1 MTRRPRASWSRCGTR
16 STFRRRCR
24 RSSRIEDVVAHVT
37 KIVADAPD
45 LFSQEVIGQSNE
57 GRTLHHVWFG
67 KGATHILLWSQ
78 MHGDEPTATSALFDL
93 HHYIRLHRAEPIVKR
108 MLDNLTIHVVPMLN
122 PDGAERY
129 QRRNVQDI
137 DINRDAVRL
146 QTPEGRALKAL
157 RDRINPVLGFNL
169 HNQNWGTSVGF
180 PPKPASISLLAVS
193 FNRER
198 TDNEKRILA
207 KKTSAIIREAIEPLI
222 PGQIGRYDDEFE
234 VRAFGDNIAKWGT
247 GVVLIET
254 GPAPGDEPDKTLIRA
269 NFVALVTA
277 LDALASGRV
286 KKADREALRDAA
298 VQRVAPAAHARH
310 GRDAG
315 RPPEARALHRRHR
328 HRRHA
333 HRAPRRRRSGDA
345 GSPAASARSA
355 FPRASP
361 TSAICRPRA
370 RSTRSTRRA

>member
-1 MTRRPRASWSRCGTR
+1 
-16 STFRRRCR
+16 
-24 RSSRIEDVVAHVT
+24 
-37 KIVADAPD
+37 
-45 LFSQEVIGQSNE
+45 
-57 GRTLHHVWFG
+57 
-67 KGATHILLWSQ
+67 
-78 MHGDEPTATSALFDL
+78 
-93 HHYIRLHRAEPIVKR
+93 

-146 QTPEGRALKAL
+146 QTPEGRTLKAL

-169 HNQNWGTSVGF
+169 HNQNWSTSVGF
-180 PPKPASISLLAVS
+180 PPKPASISLLAVA

-254 GPAPGDEPDKTLIRA
+254 GPAPGDDPDRTLIRA

-286 KKADREALRDAA
+286 KKADPKRYETLPFNESRLLHTLVTGATLVGNPKLAPYIADIGIAGTRI
-298 VQRVAPAAHARH
+298 VRRVTGRQPATAPRVRRQAHAR
-310 GRDAG
+310 
-315 RPPEARALHRRHR
+315 PFRAHRRS
-328 HRRHA
+328 
-333 HRAPRRRRSGDA
+333 RRSADL
-345 GSPAASARSA
+345 R
-355 FPRASP
+355 
-361 TSAICRPRA
+361 RA
-370 RSTRSTRRA
+370 RTRSTRRA